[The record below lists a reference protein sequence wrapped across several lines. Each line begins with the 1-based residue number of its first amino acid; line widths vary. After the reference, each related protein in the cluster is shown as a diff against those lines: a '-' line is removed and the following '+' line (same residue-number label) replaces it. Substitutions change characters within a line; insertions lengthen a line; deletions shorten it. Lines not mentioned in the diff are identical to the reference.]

1 MQAGDYG
8 EERSEPWTYRKRAV
22 PLRTY
27 SGRVVYN
34 RKPHNFTM
42 RDAERILAKIEPPE
56 TAQVGTWVNSVFSFL
71 RTATIA
77 MLEKILPFLDE
88 RDVENFYEVCIEIL
102 DRFFKIDTTNEQL
115 EKAARRLI
123 VGIADRVALRVTITK

>member
-8 EERSEPWTYRKRAV
+8 EKRSEPWTYRKRAM

-34 RKPHNFTM
+34 RKPHRFTV

-56 TAQVGTWVNSVFSFL
+56 TAEVGTWVDSIFNFL
-71 RTATIA
+71 RRATIA
-77 MLEKILPFLDE
+77 MLEKILPFLDG

-102 DRFFKIDTTNEQL
+102 DRFFMIDTTDEQL
-115 EKAARRLI
+115 EKAARRMIIGL
-123 VGIADRVALRVTITK
+123 ADRYGLAVTITK

>member
-1 MQAGDYG
+1 M
-8 EERSEPWTYRKRAV
+8 

-34 RKPHNFTM
+34 RKPHRFTL

-56 TAQVGTWVNSVFSFL
+56 TAQVGTWVDSMFAFL
-71 RTATIA
+71 RSATIA
-77 MLEKILPFLDE
+77 MLEKLLPFLDG

-102 DRFFKIDTTNEQL
+102 DRFFMIDADNVQL
-115 EKAARRLI
+115 EKAARRMIAGL
-123 VGIADRVALRVTITK
+123 ADRFGLSVTITK